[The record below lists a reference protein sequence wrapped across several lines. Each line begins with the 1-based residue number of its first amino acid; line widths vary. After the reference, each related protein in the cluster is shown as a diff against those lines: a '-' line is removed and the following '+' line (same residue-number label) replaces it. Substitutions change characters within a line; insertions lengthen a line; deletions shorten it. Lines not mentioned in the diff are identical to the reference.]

1 MSIRFLSAV
10 YADGGT
16 LVIYSGTP
24 ERSVEWSLTGSGTLT
39 PITEYTDH
47 NGQAAARYA
56 AGTPGDTVIIGVQA
70 GA

>member
-1 MSIRFLSAV
+1 MSAV

-16 LVIYSGTP
+16 LVVYTGTP
-24 ERSVEWSLTGSGTLT
+24 DRAVEWSLTGSGTLT
-39 PITEYTDH
+39 PITDFTDH

-56 AGTPGDTVIIGVQA
+56 PGTPGATVTIGVSA